1 MKDTLNLKQVV
12 SDPDSIHHTIIHNKR
27 TLLDFLFM
35 QSKKSGRIPNIAL
48 FFGLDCKIKKKD
60 IKAVLDAFNIS
71 FYDEN
76 INENF
81 KRSFAFITQAK
92 ADYGL
97 IVLEKE
103 SGELIDV
110 ILANETINDIYD
122 LSLEIWNL
130 FENANPYPQA
140 KSLSGKSCMLLY
152 DNFITRYSGNIYFHM
167 GSISSLDIKIRGSK
181 ISLAI

>member
-1 MKDTLNLKQVV
+1 M
-12 SDPDSIHHTIIHNKR
+12 
-27 TLLDFLFM
+27 
-35 QSKKSGRIPNIAL
+35 
-48 FFGLDCKIKKKD
+48 
-60 IKAVLDAFNIS
+60 DAFNIS

-110 ILANETINDIYD
+110 ILANETINNIYD
-122 LSLEIWNL
+122 LSLEI
-130 FENANPYPQA
+130 
-140 KSLSGKSCMLLY
+140 
-152 DNFITRYSGNIYFHM
+152 
-167 GSISSLDIKIRGSK
+167 
-181 ISLAI
+181 